1 MAVNTIE
8 LAYLTVSSAK
18 GIRQVLERVVG
29 SVARNLARTVTLR
42 LREAP
47 AGSKFG
53 TPVDTGWASS
63 NWVPTVGKEPSAPVG
78 SKQAVNTGPSD
89 AGIQVLKGYRW
100 SPNDVLYV
108 TNLVPYITDLDKGT
122 SRQQRAGFV
131 QRAIMQAIMND
142 MPVALV
148 TEFRS

>member
-1 MAVNTIE
+1 MVVNTIE
-8 LAYLTVSSAK
+8 LAYLTVSDAK

-47 AGSKFG
+47 RGSAFG

-63 NWVPTVGKEPSAPVG
+63 NWVPTVGAQPSAPVG

-89 AGIQVLKGYRW
+89 DGLRLLNAYRW

-131 QRAIMQAIMND
+131 QRAIMQAIVND

-148 TEFRS
+148 TEFLS